1 MDWAVLLV
9 KAGIEEPPGRPEL
22 VEQIRRE
29 RAELNPAEQ
38 QQHPKKR
45 RRTRGKH

>member
-1 MDWAVLLV
+1 MDWAVLLA
-9 KAGIEEPPGRPEL
+9 KGGIPEPPGRPEL

-29 RAELNPAEQ
+29 REERDPAEQ
-38 QQHPKKR
+38 QLPPKKR